1 MNIINTIIFSSTH
14 TVFQTSI
21 YQYLKINSIIDALH
35 LFVITPSS
43 LVFSKQYRDY
53 YLIQFYFRYIILYV
67 SRVLNTVSSFI
78 NIKIAID
85 RYIYLNK
92 KSVPIPGLTKH
103 GEHNNKIK
111 INILLF
117 FIFAFAYSI
126 PNLIFYEV
134 KLTNVTLS
142 FSNKT
147 KEVYK
152 TEIVDLLKINKYLKI
167 ILHVFQVLLT
177 CSNLFV
183 MIIISTLTYR
193 IIHKKYEDFVKESMQ
208 LRKNLNTSSN
218 NKTSEGDVEENVTE
232 TKDGVAV
239 ESQHL
244 SSSHVVTNPKLKRI
258 GEKTSML
265 VLWVS
270 FFFIANELVAALGAI
285 LIITNA
291 KSRYSE
297 FMYSFACMIILI
309 TYVTSCTI
317 NIFLYKKFNKTF
329 ALKFKKILLCRRC
342 LEFFK

>member
-14 TVFQTSI
+14 TAFQTSI
-21 YQYLKINSIIDALH
+21 YQYLKINSIIDGLH

-53 YLIQFYFRYIILYV
+53 YLTQFYFRYIILYV

-92 KSVPIPGLTKH
+92 KSVPIPGLKKH

-117 FIFAFAYSI
+117 FIFAFTYSI

-134 KLTNVTLS
+134 KLKNVTLS

-147 KEVYK
+147 EEVYK
-152 TEIVDLLKINKYLKI
+152 TEMVDLLKMNKYLKI

-193 IIHKKYEDFVKESMQ
+193 IIHKKYEDFVKESLQ

-218 NKTSEGDVEENVTE
+218 NKTSEGDAEENVTE
-232 TKDGVAV
+232 AKDGVVA

-342 LEFFK
+342 LVFFK